1 MVEAGVQPFEHALRR
16 EVELVQDDPM
26 ARLVRVRVR
35 VRIRVSVRVRG
46 SLFGVRV
53 SVSYLERLKEAAVPR
68 FPLDLP

>member
-26 ARLVRVRVR
+26 ARLVRVRLR
-35 VRIRVSVRVRG
+35 VRIRVRVRVRG

-53 SVSYLERLKEAAVPR
+53 RFSYLERREQAA
-68 FPLDLP
+68 FPISPLSLP